1 MSLRTNRPSSVPNP
15 ESWRVLHR
23 NVQTGSL
30 LLQRKTVMRNC
41 FDFVKPGHIFAE
53 KSQKFELP
61 EVRDSRVASVA
72 CTRKGERVGINSRED
87 SCFPIR
93 QNWKHA
99 RSVIRTHTLTRRPEN
114 PNSSSEAISQS
125 TDDPKS
131 GAFDHSA
138 IVAPFDWTFFGNA
151 LKQCR
156 LCVESFPF
164 IVHLKS
170 AKHAPLSVLSAT
182 HDGEA
187 AGTLLALHQT
197 LGHQDHV
204 RSSPIQLKLIQSSSN
219 FDLLKTSS
227 PLLTENTV
235 WYLEIGLDNLR
246 TLHLGIIP
254 LAIHDNIIHGL
265 LSFVTYAWCRVLG
278 CE

>member
-1 MSLRTNRPSSVPNP
+1 MSLRTNRPSSVLNP
-15 ESWRVLHR
+15 EPWRVLHR

-41 FDFVKPGHIFAE
+41 FDFVKPGHVFAE
-53 KSQKFELP
+53 KSQQFELP
-61 EVRDSRVASVA
+61 EVRDSRDAWVA
-72 CTRKGERVGINSRED
+72 CTPKGEDMRINSRED

-99 RSVIRTHTLTRRPEN
+99 RSGIRTHAPTRRPEN

-125 TDDPKS
+125 TDDLKS

-138 IVAPFDWTFFGNA
+138 ILAPFDWIFFANA

-156 LCVESFPF
+156 LCVEWFPF

-182 HDGEA
+182 HDGES
-187 AGTLLALHQT
+187 AGKLLALYQM

-204 RSSPIQLKLIQSSSN
+204 RTSPIQLKLIQSSSN

-246 TLHLGIIP
+246 TLHLRIIA

>member
-1 MSLRTNRPSSVPNP
+1 MSLRTNRPLSVLNP
-15 ESWRVLHR
+15 ESWRVLHK

-30 LLQRKTVMRNC
+30 LLQRKTVMRSC
-41 FDFVKPGHIFAE
+41 FDFVKAGHVFAE
-53 KSQKFELP
+53 KSQQFELA
-61 EVRDSRVASVA
+61 EVRDSRVASGA
-72 CTRKGERVGINSRED
+72 CTREGEHVGISSRED

-99 RSVIRTHTLTRRPEN
+99 RSGIRTHAPTRRPEN
-114 PNSSSEAISQS
+114 PNSSSETISQS
-125 TDDPKS
+125 TDDLKS

-138 IVAPFDWTFFGNA
+138 ILAPFDCIFFADA

-156 LCVESFPF
+156 LSGDWFPF

-182 HDGEA
+182 HDGES
-187 AGTLLALHQT
+187 AGSLLVLNRT

-204 RSSPIQLKLIQSSSN
+204 HTIPIQLRLIQSSSN
-219 FDLLKTSS
+219 FDSFKTSS
-227 PLLTENTV
+227 SLLTENTA
-235 WYLEIGLDNLR
+235 WYLEIGLNNLR

>member
-1 MSLRTNRPSSVPNP
+1 MSLRTNRPSSVLNP
-15 ESWRVLHR
+15 EPWRVLHR

-30 LLQRKTVMRNC
+30 LLQRKTVMRIC
-41 FDFVKPGHIFAE
+41 FDFVKPGHVFAE
-53 KSQKFELP
+53 KSQQFELP

-72 CTRKGERVGINSRED
+72 CTRKGEHVGINSRED

-99 RSVIRTHTLTRRPEN
+99 RSGIRTHAPTRRPEN

-125 TDDPKS
+125 TDDLKS

-138 IVAPFDWTFFGNA
+138 ILAPFDWIFFANA

-156 LCVESFPF
+156 LCVEWFPF

-204 RSSPIQLKLIQSSSN
+204 RTSPIQLKLIQSSSN

-246 TLHLGIIP
+246 TLHLRIIP

>member
-1 MSLRTNRPSSVPNP
+1 MSVRTNRPLSVLNP
-15 ESWRVLHR
+15 ESWRVLHK
-23 NVQTGSL
+23 NVQTVSL

-41 FDFVKPGHIFAE
+41 FDFVKPGHVFAE
-53 KSQKFELP
+53 KSQQFEFP

-72 CTRKGERVGINSRED
+72 CTRKGEHVGINSRED

-99 RSVIRTHTLTRRPEN
+99 RSGIRTHAPTRRPEN

-125 TDDPKS
+125 SDDLKS

-138 IVAPFDWTFFGNA
+138 ILAPFDWIFFANA
-151 LKQCR
+151 LEQCR
-156 LCVESFPF
+156 LCVEWFPF

-182 HDGEA
+182 HDGES
-187 AGTLLALHQT
+187 AGKLLALYQM

-204 RSSPIQLKLIQSSSN
+204 RTSPIQLKLIQSSSN

-235 WYLEIGLDNLR
+235 
-246 TLHLGIIP
+246 
-254 LAIHDNIIHGL
+254 
-265 LSFVTYAWCRVLG
+265 
-278 CE
+278 